1 MLTNIQSYTREVYFA
16 IWEVPLNDAKIVRK
30 QIKSF
35 KIEQKAVL
43 LKIDKQGFRHV
54 AHSLQ
59 RVSLATPQSCIAGQ
73 LNAELL

>member
-16 IWEVPLNDAKIVRK
+16 ILEVPLIDAKIVRK
-30 QIKSF
+30 QIESF
-35 KIEQKAVL
+35 KIEQKAIL
-43 LKIDKQGFRHV
+43 LKIDKQGFKCM
-54 AHSLQ
+54 ACSLL